1 MSSPHWAHLAGWR
14 EWGLPPGRRGD
25 DRHALLAKAPSSRP
39 QVRSSE
45 ELMEE
50 GHGGTRGRERRSSRM
65 LAALQKENSEKGTR
79 KHPRTAATGG
89 SPAFSQLRERQTSNL
104 DSTISA
110 CGRASK
116 RRRGS
121 DGATAKMTP
130 DTRCRLAAP
139 AFLPRILVQ
148 PRHENK
154 EYANIQVKI
163 KGLNGGGMPSIWL
176 EPPDVSA
183 HIGLSLPWRTT

>member
-1 MSSPHWAHLAGWR
+1 MGPAPWPEEG
-14 EWGLPPGRRGD
+14 
-25 DRHALLAKAPSSRP
+25 DRHALPTKAPSSRP

-50 GHGGTRGRERRSSRM
+50 SHGGTRGLERRSSRM
-65 LAALQKENSEKGTR
+65 PGALQENSEKGTR
-79 KHPRTAATGG
+79 EHPRTVATGG
-89 SPAFSQLRERQTSNL
+89 SPAFSQLRGRQTSNL

-110 CGRASK
+110 CEGASK

-130 DTRCRLAAP
+130 DTRYKLAAP
-139 AFLPRILVQ
+139 AFHPRILVQ
-148 PRHENK
+148 PRRENK

-163 KGLNGGGMPSIWL
+163 KGLNGGGVPSIWL

>member
-1 MSSPHWAHLAGWR
+1 MGPAPWPEEG
-14 EWGLPPGRRGD
+14 
-25 DRHALLAKAPSSRP
+25 DRHALPTKATSSRP
-39 QVRSSE
+39 QVRSSK

-50 GHGGTRGRERRSSRM
+50 SHGGTRGLERRSSRM
-65 LAALQKENSEKGTR
+65 PAALQKENSEKGTW

-148 PRHENK
+148 PRRENN
-154 EYANIQVKI
+154 EYANMQVKL
-163 KGLNGGGMPSIWL
+163 KRLNEGGVPSIWL

>member
-1 MSSPHWAHLAGWR
+1 MGPAPWPEG
-14 EWGLPPGRRGD
+14 G
-25 DRHALLAKAPSSRP
+25 DRHTLPTKAPSSRP

-50 GHGGTRGRERRSSRM
+50 RHGGTRGLERRSSRM
-65 LAALQKENSEKGTR
+65 SAALQENSEKGTR

-89 SPAFSQLRERQTSNL
+89 SPAFSQLRERQTSNP
-104 DSTISA
+104 DSAISA

-148 PRHENK
+148 PRRENK
-154 EYANIQVKI
+154 EYANMQVKI
-163 KGLNGGGMPSIWL
+163 KGLNGGGVPSIWL

-183 HIGLSLPWRTT
+183 LIGLSLPWRTT

>member
-14 EWGLPPGRRGD
+14 GWDLPPGRR
-25 DRHALLAKAPSSRP
+25 RAIVTPCSRKLP
-39 QVRSSE
+39 AHGRRYGSRKNSWRR
-45 ELMEE
+45 
-50 GHGGTRGRERRSSRM
+50 GTGGTRGRERRSSRM